1 MNTKVLFILSSTG
14 TGGIISSYLPLYSY
28 LKGRVDIKT
37 LVLLNK
43 DSQPLVFE
51 DSLISD
57 GLLSSY
63 YEPFHSLDFLHKF
76 WAFLLRPYKKR
87 NLKRGVVMPV
97 WFAKIVAHNIMRK
110 HHFDIVVGFS
120 EGAPTLLASSFKG
133 VKKMAW
139 IHCDYQRYFETECVK
154 HDESEIYQRIDY
166 IVSVSDYTKESFK
179 KIYPT
184 LSSKAVSIYNLL
196 DVDRIKLFSQATVDT
211 ELFKTDTFTLI
222 SVGRIVPVK
231 RFVCIP
237 IIAKKLKD
245 AGLNFRWYIIGP
257 DSDQVETRQ
266 IDEMIRANN
275 LEDVVIRLGEKANP
289 YPYMARSD
297 LYVCLSSSEAC
308 PMVFNEA
315 KILKLP
321 MVTTD
326 FGSAFEFITNG
337 VDGIITPIDIMPNVL
352 SRLMK
357 DKKEMLKL
365 KCNISNYGYDNA
377 SIQNKLNEIFS

>member
-1 MNTKVLFILSSTG
+1 
-14 TGGIISSYLPLYSY
+14 
-28 LKGRVDIKT
+28 
-37 LVLLNK
+37 
-43 DSQPLVFE
+43 
-51 DSLISD
+51 
-57 GLLSSY
+57 
-63 YEPFHSLDFLHKF
+63 
-76 WAFLLRPYKKR
+76 
-87 NLKRGVVMPV
+87 
-97 WFAKIVAHNIMRK
+97 
-110 HHFDIVVGFS
+110 
-120 EGAPTLLASSFKG
+120 
-133 VKKMAW
+133 
-139 IHCDYQRYFETECVK
+139 
-154 HDESEIYQRIDY
+154 
-166 IVSVSDYTKESFK
+166 
-179 KIYPT
+179 
-184 LSSKAVSIYNLL
+184 
-196 DVDRIKLFSQATVDT
+196 
-211 ELFKTDTFTLI
+211 
-222 SVGRIVPVK
+222 
-231 RFVCIP
+231 
-237 IIAKKLKD
+237 
-245 AGLNFRWYIIGP
+245 
-257 DSDQVETRQ
+257 
-266 IDEMIRANN
+266 MIRANN